1 MDPIYQFGIQVSLML
16 QGLGE
21 WLYTPM
27 RLFSYL
33 AEEYFILLVVPIIYW
48 SVNAEWGLRLGVYL
62 MISGGVNALSK
73 LLLHGPRP
81 FWIDSTVK
89 VYLYESSFGIPSNH
103 SQTSVVIF
111 GTLAAWINKTW
122 AWIIAVILVLLVGVS
137 RIYLG
142 VHFLTDVLAG
152 WLIGA
157 LLLWL
162 LFRYEKRFLGWFLG
176 KGSGYQV
183 LIVFL
188 ASLSMI
194 VLAVLINLVFR
205 GWQIPSLWQQ
215 NVSAIFPEETL
226 NPITYSSVTTYAAV
240 LFGLAVGAI
249 WVRSRGGFSAAGA
262 VWKRLVRILVGLIGA
277 AVFYVGLDLI
287 FPGGENAVGLALRY
301 VRYGLV
307 GFWAAGLAPVVFIA
321 LKLADRMSDPG

>member
-1 MDPIYQFGIQVSLML
+1 MDPIYEFGIQIGLVL
-16 QGLGE
+16 QSLGE

-33 AEEYFILLVVPIIYW
+33 AEEYFILLVIPTIYW
-48 SVNAEWGLRLGVYL
+48 SVNAEWGLRMGVYL
-62 MISGGVNALSK
+62 MISGGVNTLSK
-73 LLLHGPRP
+73 MLLHGPRP

-89 VYLYESSFGIPSNH
+89 AYMYESSFGIPSNH

-111 GTLAAWINKTW
+111 GTLAAWINNTW
-122 AWIIAVILVLLVGVS
+122 AWVAAVILMLLVGVS

-142 VHFLTDVLAG
+142 VHFPTDVVVG

-162 LFRYEKRFLGWFLG
+162 LFRYEKRFLNWFLG
-176 KGSGYQV
+176 NGAGFQV
-183 LIVFL
+183 LIAFL
-188 ASLSMI
+188 ASMSMI
-194 VLAVLINLVFR
+194 LLAMLINLVFQ

-215 NVSAIFPEETL
+215 NVAAFFPDENL
-226 NPITYSSVTTYAAV
+226 NPINYASVTTYAAV

-249 WVRSRGGFSAAGA
+249 WVHTRGGFNAAGP
-262 VWKRLVRILVGLIGA
+262 VWKRLVRILIGLAGA
-277 AVFYVGLDLI
+277 AVFYLGLSLI
-287 FPGGENAVGLALRY
+287 FPDGESAIALVLRFI
-301 VRYGLV
+301 RYGLV

-321 LKLADRMSDPG
+321 LKLADRESGPG